1 MSGGLSPNVE
11 LDSETAIGSSF
22 DDLSISPAT
31 IPRTADAATL
41 SPRFEEYKRRDRQ
54 FTNYPFSLCPTLTVS
69 AHNPVGHF
77 QEHTSSRDMKVGENQ
92 TAAGRPINLPR
103 SHSIFYSP
111 ELEGGLKDKEKHSAR
126 AVKVTKNQI
135 INKDTTENKV
145 HDVEIYISDYD
156 NKLPDE
162 EKSSIRFEL
171 VPCPDGIIGRDSR
184 HKTSRKVA
192 PAAKLPCKEE
202 IDIRRENRKNREETS
217 VDNTDKR
224 TRRKIDSDKFR
235 DSKPN
240 NTSSGGVTSS
250 TFPRQQKSRPS
261 EIKDHLEGSEKNA
274 QHHVREKGKP
284 PQVPVKKL
292 NLSMIKKRTT
302 RKDQL

>member
-1 MSGGLSPNVE
+1 M
-11 LDSETAIGSSF
+11 GSSF

-54 FTNYPFSLCPTLTVS
+54 FSNYPFSLSPTLAVS
-69 AHNPVGHF
+69 THNPVGHF
-77 QEHTSSRDMKVGENQ
+77 QEHTSPRDMKVGENQ

-111 ELEGGLKDKEKHSAR
+111 DLEGGLKDREKHSAR

-135 INKDTTENKV
+135 VNKDTSENKV

-162 EKSSIRFEL
+162 KKSSIRFEL

-202 IDIRRENRKNREETS
+202 IDIRRENRKSREETS

-240 NTSSGGVTSS
+240 NTSSGVVTNS

-274 QHHVREKGKP
+274 QHHAREKGKP

-292 NLSMIKKRTT
+292 NLSMIKTRTT
-302 RKDQL
+302 RTDQL